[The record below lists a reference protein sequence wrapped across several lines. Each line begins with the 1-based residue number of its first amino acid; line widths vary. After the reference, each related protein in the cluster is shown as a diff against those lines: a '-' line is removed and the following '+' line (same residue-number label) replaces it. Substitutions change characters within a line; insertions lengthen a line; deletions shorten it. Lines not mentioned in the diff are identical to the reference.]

1 MLHTEERGHSEP
13 LAVSIER
20 RATLMRLA
28 GLCGLALS
36 GDALAALAVPKGAP
50 GLLAPD
56 ALALT
61 GVLVEL
67 IIPTTDTPGALAVGA
82 HRTISHLLQACAS
95 KSAQAQFVA
104 GLARIDGAAQA
115 QEGKRF
121 AALKAARQVA
131 LLHAIEAGQAPFNGE
146 DQNFFRELKSYTAF
160 AYYTAE
166 VGATRELAYAPVPG
180 GYKGDV
186 PLKKV
191 GRSWALY

>member
-20 RATLMRLA
+20 RAALMRLA

-36 GDALAALAVPKGAP
+36 GDALAALAAPERAP

-67 IIPTTDTPGALAVGA
+67 IIPATDTPGALAVGA
-82 HRTISHLLQACAS
+82 HRTISHLLQACAD
-95 KSAQAQFVA
+95 KSAQARFVA
-104 GLARIDGAAQA
+104 GLARIDSAAKA
-115 QEGKRF
+115 REGMRF
-121 AALKAARQVA
+121 AALEPARQVA
-131 LLHAIEAGQAPFNGE
+131 LLHAIEAGHAPFNGE
-146 DQNFFRELKSYTAF
+146 DQDFFRQLKSYTAL
-160 AYYTAE
+160 AYYTSE
-166 VGATRELAYAPVPG
+166 VGATRELAYLPVPG

-186 PLKKV
+186 PLEKV
-191 GRSWALY
+191 GRGWALY

>member
-1 MLHTEERGHSEP
+1 MLRTEEGGHAEP
-13 LAVSIER
+13 LAGSIDR
-20 RATLMRLA
+20 RAALMRLA
-28 GLCGLALS
+28 SLCGLALS
-36 GDALAALAVPKGAP
+36 GDALAALAAPKHVQ

-82 HRTISHLLQACAS
+82 HRTISHLLKACAS

-104 GLARIDGAAQA
+104 GLARIDSAAQA

-186 PLKKV
+186 PLRKV

>member
-1 MLHTEERGHSEP
+1 MLRTEEDGHAEP
-13 LAVSIER
+13 LAVNIDR

-28 GLCGLALS
+28 GLCGLVLS
-36 GDALAALAVPKGAP
+36 GDALAALAAPKRAP

-104 GLARIDGAAQA
+104 GLARIDSAAQV

-121 AALKAARQVA
+121 AALEAVRQVA

-146 DQNFFRELKSYTAF
+146 DQKFFMELKSYTAF

-186 PLKKV
+186 PLKEV

>member
-1 MLHTEERGHSEP
+1 MLHTEERGHAEP

-20 RATLMRLA
+20 RVTLMRLA

-36 GDALAALAVPKGAP
+36 GDALAALAAPERAP

-82 HRTISHLLQACAS
+82 HRTISHLLQACAG

-104 GLARIDGAAQA
+104 GLARIDSVAKAH
-115 QEGKRF
+115 EGKRF
-121 AALKAARQVA
+121 AALEPARQVA
-131 LLHAIEAGQAPFNGE
+131 LLYAIEAGQAPFNGE
-146 DQNFFRELKSYTAF
+146 DQDFFRQLKWYTVF

-166 VGATRELAYAPVPG
+166 VGATRELAYLPVPG

-186 PLKKV
+186 PLKEI
-191 GRSWALY
+191 GRGWALY

>member
-36 GDALAALAVPKGAP
+36 GDALAALAAPERPP

-82 HRTISHLLQACAS
+82 HRTISHLLQACAG

-104 GLARIDGAAQA
+104 GLARIDSAAKA

-121 AALKAARQVA
+121 AALKPARQVA

-146 DQNFFRELKSYTAF
+146 DQDFFWQLKSYTAF

-166 VGATRELAYAPVPG
+166 AGATRELAYAPVPG
-180 GYKGDV
+180 GFKGDV

>member
-1 MLHTEERGHSEP
+1 MLPTEEGGHSEP
-13 LAVSIER
+13 LAVSIDR

-36 GDALAALAVPKGAP
+36 GDALAALASPKPAP

-67 IIPTTDTPGALAVGA
+67 IIPATDTPGALAVGA
-82 HRTISHLLQACAS
+82 HRTISHLLQACAG
-95 KSAQAQFVA
+95 KSEQAQFVA
-104 GLARIDGAAQA
+104 GLARIDRAAQA
-115 QEGKRF
+115 QDGKRF
-121 AALKAARQVA
+121 AALKPARQVA

-146 DQNFFRELKSYTAF
+146 DQNFFGQLKSYTAF
-160 AYYTAE
+160 AYYTAA

-180 GYKGDV
+180 GYQGDV

>member
-1 MLHTEERGHSEP
+1 MLHPEEGGHAEP
-13 LAVSIER
+13 LAVSIDR

-36 GDALAALAVPKGAP
+36 GDVLAALAAPKRAP

-104 GLARIDGAAQA
+104 GLARIDSAAQA
-115 QEGKRF
+115 REGKRF
-121 AALKAARQVA
+121 AALNAARQVA

-146 DQNFFRELKSYTAF
+146 DQNFLRELKSYTAF

-186 PLKKV
+186 PLEKV

>member
-36 GDALAALAVPKGAP
+36 GEALAALAAPARAP

-82 HRTISHLLQACAS
+82 HRTISHLLHTCAG
-95 KSAQAQFVA
+95 KSEQAQFLA
-104 GLARIDGAAQA
+104 GLARVDSAAKA
-115 QEGKRF
+115 HKGKRF
-121 AALKAARQVA
+121 AALTPARQVA
-131 LLHAIEAGQAPFNGE
+131 LLHAIDAGQAPFNGE
-146 DQNFFRELKSYTAF
+146 DQDFFRQLKAYTAF

-166 VGATRELAYAPVPG
+166 VGATRELAYLPVPG

-186 PLKKV
+186 PLKKI
-191 GRSWALY
+191 GRGWALY

>member
-1 MLHTEERGHSEP
+1 MLRTEEDGHAEP
-13 LAVSIER
+13 LAVNIDR

-28 GLCGLALS
+28 GLCGLVLS
-36 GDALAALAVPKGAP
+36 GDALAALAAPKRAP

-82 HRTISHLLQACAS
+82 QHTISHLLQACAS

-115 QEGKRF
+115 REGKRF

-146 DQNFFRELKSYTAF
+146 DQNFFRELKAYTAF

-186 PLKKV
+186 PLKEV

>member
-1 MLHTEERGHSEP
+1 MLRTEEGGQAEP
-13 LAVSIER
+13 LAVNIDR

-36 GDALAALAVPKGAP
+36 GDALAALAAPRHAP

-82 HRTISHLLQACAS
+82 HLTISHLLQACAS
-95 KSAQAQFVA
+95 KSAQSQFVA
-104 GLARIDGAAQA
+104 GLARIDSAAQA

-131 LLHAIEAGQAPFNGE
+131 LLHAIEAGQAPFNDE

>member
-1 MLHTEERGHSEP
+1 MLHTEERGLSEP

-36 GDALAALAVPKGAP
+36 GDALAALAAPKRAP

-82 HRTISHLLQACAS
+82 HRTISHLLHACAS
-95 KSAQAQFVA
+95 KSEQAQFVA
-104 GLARIDGAAQA
+104 GLARIDSAAKA
-115 QEGKRF
+115 KGGKRF
-121 AALKAARQVA
+121 AALKPARQVA

-146 DQNFFRELKSYTAF
+146 DQDFFRQLKSYTAF

-166 VGATRELAYAPVPG
+166 VGATRELAYLPVPG
-180 GYKGDV
+180 GFKGDV
-186 PLKKV
+186 PLKKI
-191 GRSWALY
+191 GRNWALY

>member
-13 LAVSIER
+13 LAVSIDR
-20 RATLMRLA
+20 RAALMRLA
-28 GLCGLALS
+28 GMCGLALS
-36 GDALAALAVPKGAP
+36 GDALAALAAPKRAP

-67 IIPTTDTPGALAVGA
+67 IIPATDTPGALAVGA
-82 HRTISHLLQACAS
+82 HRTISRLLQACAS
-95 KSAQAQFVA
+95 KSARAQFVA
-104 GLARIDGAAQA
+104 GLARIDSVAKAKD
-115 QEGKRF
+115 GKRF
-121 AALKAARQVA
+121 VALKPARQVA
-131 LLHAIEAGQAPFNGE
+131 LVHAIEAGQAPFNGE
-146 DQNFFRELKSYTAF
+146 DQDFFRQLKSYTAF

-166 VGATRELAYAPVPG
+166 AGATRELAYAPVPG
-180 GYKGDV
+180 GFKGDV

>member
-1 MLHTEERGHSEP
+1 MLRTEECGHAEP
-13 LAVSIER
+13 LAVSIDR
-20 RATLMRLA
+20 RAALMRLA

-36 GDALAALAVPKGAP
+36 GDALAALAAPKHAQ
-50 GLLAPD
+50 GLLASD

-82 HRTISHLLQACAS
+82 HRTISHLLKACAS

-104 GLARIDGAAQA
+104 GLARIDSAAQA

>member
-1 MLHTEERGHSEP
+1 MLHTEERGHTEP
-13 LAVSIER
+13 LAVSIDR

-36 GDALAALAVPKGAP
+36 GDALAALAAPKHAP

-56 ALALT
+56 ALLLT

-82 HRTISHLLQACAS
+82 HRTISHLLHTCATKAS
-95 KSAQAQFVA
+95 QAQFVA
-104 GLARIDGAAQA
+104 GLARIDSVAKAQD
-115 QEGKRF
+115 GKRF
-121 AALKAARQVA
+121 AALKPARQVA
-131 LLHAIEAGQAPFNGE
+131 LLHAIDAGQAPFTSE
-146 DQNFFRELKSYTAF
+146 DQGFFRQLKSYTAL
-160 AYYTAE
+160 AYYTSE

-180 GYKGDV
+180 GFKGDV

-191 GRSWALY
+191 GRSWAL